1 MSVCVGR
8 WGESRTSCAKK
19 GQYNDG
25 KAYDR
30 LHSLCTFALV
40 GKCVVEDVYELL
52 LGPMRVVCGQVV
64 VWGWGGR
71 CDG

>member
-8 WGESRTSCAKK
+8 WGESRTSCAEE

-30 LHSLCTFALV
+30 LHSLCTLALV
-40 GKCVVEDVYELL
+40 GKCVV
-52 LGPMRVVCGQVV
+52 
-64 VWGWGGR
+64 
-71 CDG
+71 